1 MKQTKIFSHIAKLA
15 GIGVFVLLALGSA
28 NSGKQQLS
36 YKQRLQERC
45 SGYGFEPGTTAFSNC
60 LMQLDSQNIA
70 AGAAQSR
77 CMFVKSQAYA
87 NPGRTGGFG
96 EAQQRADAAYSRCMS
111 GN

>member
-1 MKQTKIFSHIAKLA
+1 MRQLNSFCHLAKLA
-15 GIGVFVLLALGSA
+15 GMAVFVLIALGSA

-36 YKQRLQERC
+36 YKERLNERC
-45 SGYGFEPGTTAFSNC
+45 TGYGFKPGTTAFSNC
-60 LMQLDSQNIA
+60 LMQIDSQNIA
-70 AGAAQSR
+70 AGANQSR

-96 EAQQRADAAYSRCMS
+96 EAQQRADAAYSRCMN